1 MTTAHRPPTPST
13 SRPPASAGGS
23 SRLRRLLPRVAFAS
37 TLVMLG
43 WFCATFVYWPN
54 VSIIGNVVGTEDGV
68 RALVDRLFSSTR
80 VINGIRETL
89 IVAAISLIT
98 VNIVGITQVFLLEG
112 VHLRGK
118 RFLTIA
124 YALPLVFGSVSLVT
138 GYALVYGRS
147 GLLTEA
153 LQSVIPAL
161 DDGWFTGRW
170 AVIFIHTFALTG
182 FHFLFL
188 RPAVRRVD
196 FSLVEAARSLG
207 MSPVRA
213 MISVVLPALQPMLVT
228 TTLMVLIISG
238 SSFAAPHILGGGGFT
253 MVGPLVQTLN
263 DVGRPDLAG
272 LLALGLGAVT
282 GALMIPALRSERR
295 FAAAAASKVPV
306 PFEPIRL
313 KRRPSRIVAHVIAY
327 TLALINLLPFA
338 ASVMLSL
345 SPIEDIRSNRI
356 STSPTLVH
364 FRRVLSEPAIV
375 EPLQN
380 SLTLSLMAV
389 ATALTIGTVAALL
402 IHHRQGIVGDAI
414 QVSVFLPYFLPG
426 ILIAIGFLL
435 AFGSPTPLL
444 GGRVLVGGYV
454 ILPLAYIVSLL
465 PLIVRL
471 VGAGLAGIDP
481 TLGDAGRSLGANPLR
496 LVTAITLPLLAP
508 VLLQAAAI
516 SFNSTFDEY
525 TLSVMLYNVNNRPV
539 GVVLG
544 TLAESLDPSV
554 AGITSAYIIVNTLVA
569 LVVILAADR
578 LAGRAARRSVGR

>member
-1 MTTAHRPPTPST
+1 MIATARRP
-13 SRPPASAGGS
+13 SRI
-23 SRLRRLLPRVAFAS
+23 LTRVAFVA
-37 TLVMLG
+37 TLAALA
-43 WFCATFVYWPN
+43 WFCATFVYFPN
-54 VSIIGNVVGTEDGV
+54 VSIVSNVVGAEDGFG
-68 RALVDRLFSSTR
+68 ALIDRLLGSTR
-80 VINGIRETL
+80 VVNGIRETL
-89 IVAAISLIT
+89 IVAAVSLVT
-98 VNIVGITQVFLLEG
+98 VNVVGITQVFLLEG
-112 VHLRGK
+112 LELRGK
-118 RFLTIA
+118 RFLTVA

-153 LQSVIPAL
+153 LQSIYPGL

-170 AVIFIHTFALTG
+170 AVIFVHTFALTG

-207 MSPVRA
+207 MSPIRA
-213 MISVVLPALQPMLVT
+213 MISVVLPALRPMLLT

-238 SSFAAPHILGGGGFT
+238 SSFAAPHVLGGGGFT

-263 DVGRPDLAG
+263 NVGRPDLAA
-272 LLALGLGAVT
+272 LLALGLGVVT
-282 GALMIPALRSERR
+282 AALMIPALRSERR
-295 FAAAAASKVPV
+295 FVAMAASKVPV

-313 KRRPSRIVAHVIAY
+313 KRRWSRVVAHVVAY
-327 TLALINLLPFA
+327 TLAAINLLPFA
-338 ASVMLSL
+338 ASVLLSL

-364 FRRVLSEPAIV
+364 FRRVLGEPDIV
-375 EPLQN
+375 EPLRN

-389 ATALTIGTVAALL
+389 AAALTIGTIAAFL
-402 IHHRQGIVGDAI
+402 IHRRRGLVGDVI
-414 QVSVFLPYFLPG
+414 QISVFLPYFLPG

-435 AFGSPTPLL
+435 AFGAPTALL
-444 GGRVLVGGYV
+444 GGRVLVGSYL
-454 ILPLAYIVSLL
+454 ILPLAYIVSVL

-481 TLGDAGRSLGANPLR
+481 TLGDAGRSLGATPIR
-496 LVTAITLPLLAP
+496 VAGVITLPLLAP
-508 VLLQAAAI
+508 VLLQAAAFA
-516 SFNSTFDEY
+516 FNQTFDEY

-544 TLAESLDPSV
+544 TMAGSRDPSV
-554 AGITSAYIIVNTLVA
+554 AGIASAYIIVNTVVA

-578 LAGRAARRSVGR
+578 AAGRAARRSVGR

>member
-1 MTTAHRPPTPST
+1 MTTARLGG
-13 SRPPASAGGS
+13 RLASVVTV
-23 SRLRRLLPRVAFAS
+23 VALS
-37 TLVMLG
+37 
-43 WFCATFVYWPN
+43 WFFVTFVYSPN
-54 VSIIGNVVGTEDGV
+54 ISIVGNVVGAEDGIG
-68 RALVDRLFSSTR
+68 ALVDRLLGSTR
-80 VINGIRETL
+80 VVNGIRETL
-89 IVAAISLIT
+89 IVAAISLVT
-98 VNIVGITQVFLLEG
+98 VNVVGITQVFLLEG
-112 VHLRGK
+112 LHLRGK
-118 RFLTIA
+118 RFLTAA

-138 GYALVYGRS
+138 GYTLVYGRS

-153 LQSVIPAL
+153 LQSIHPGL

-170 AVIFIHTFALTG
+170 AVIFVHTFALTN

-188 RPAVRRVD
+188 RPAIRRVD

-213 MISVVLPALQPMLVT
+213 MVSVVLPALRPMLIT

-263 DVGRPDLAG
+263 NVGRPDLAA
-272 LLALGLGAVT
+272 LLALGLGVVT
-282 GALMIPALRSERR
+282 AALMIPALRSERR

-306 PFEPIRL
+306 PFEPMRL
-313 KRRPSRIVAHVIAY
+313 KRRSSRIVAHVVAY
-327 TLALINLLPFA
+327 TLAVINLLPFA
-338 ASVMLSL
+338 ASVLLSL

-364 FRRVLSEPAIV
+364 FRRVLTEPDIL
-375 EPLQN
+375 EPLRN

-389 ATALTIGTVAALL
+389 TAAIVIGTVSALV
-402 IHHRQGIVGDAI
+402 IHRRRGLVGDLI

-435 AFGSPTPLL
+435 AFGSPAPLL
-444 GGRVLVGGYV
+444 GGRVLVGSYV

-481 TLGDAGRSLGANPLR
+481 TLGDAGRSLGAGPLR
-496 LVTAITLPLLAP
+496 VSTAITLPLLAP
-508 VLLQAAAI
+508 VLLQASAI

-544 TLAESLDPSV
+544 TLAGSRDPET
-554 AGITSAYIIVNTLVA
+554 AGITSAYIIVNTLVT

-578 LAGRAARRSVGR
+578 AAGRAARRSVGR